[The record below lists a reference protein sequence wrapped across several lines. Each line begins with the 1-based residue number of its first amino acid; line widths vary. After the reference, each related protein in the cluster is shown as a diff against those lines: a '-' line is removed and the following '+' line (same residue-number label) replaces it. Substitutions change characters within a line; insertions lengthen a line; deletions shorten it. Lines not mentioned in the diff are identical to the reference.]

1 MRVKGIAV
9 YLLISFGV
17 VWPYLFVARLGLGW
31 SLVNPL
37 VQLPVAFAPAIG
49 AFVVRKWVTREGFA
63 TAGLRWRAPGKLWA
77 GAWLAPLGASLMM
90 LACAWVAGW
99 WRLDLGPVGGLAFL
113 LVIQFVLIPVYF
125 GEEFGWTSFL
135 WPRLV
140 PGRPRLSLLVT
151 GLIWA
156 VWHYPLAF
164 LGYAEFDNRLLALPL
179 WTVMFLLFEVLLGWL
194 YARSGSVWVTSLAHS
209 GNNVVMSMITEELLG
224 DLTSLQVLLC
234 TDLGLAVIC
243 LPLLRSG
250 VFARVPAD
258 DRDGLLER
266 STAQP

>member
-1 MRVKGIAV
+1 MSIRGKGIVV
-9 YLLISFGV
+9 YLLIAFGG
-17 VWPYLFVARLGLGW
+17 VWPYLFVARLGFGW

-37 VQLPVAFAPAIG
+37 VQLPVAFLPAIG

-63 TAGLRWRAPGKLWA
+63 TAGLRWRSPWRLWIT
-77 GAWLAPLGASLMM
+77 AWLAPLGASAAM
-90 LACAWVAGW
+90 LACAHAAGW
-99 WRLDLGPVGGLAFL
+99 WRGDLGPAGGIGVL
-113 LVIQFVLIPVYF
+113 LVVQIVLTPAYF

-135 WPRLV
+135 WPRLM

-209 GNNVVMSMITEELLG
+209 GNNVVMGMVGEQLLG
-224 DLTSLQVLLC
+224 DLTSIQVLLC
-234 TDLGLAVIC
+234 TGLGLAVIC
-243 LPLLRSG
+243 LPLLRSY
-250 VFARVPAD
+250 VFARRERAV
-258 DRDGLLER
+258 LLA
-266 STAQP
+266 SSA